1 MFELSGKHLRLS
13 IQHDA
18 RVLRLLSL
26 SSQTRLAI
34 QVGLV
39 SAAGFALL
47 AGSAAAQPS
56 IQIAG
61 NPQEYVPFPIVVT
74 FSKAYCLNDTAALS
88 EIQYTGNTLSISLS
102 HLFQR
107 SPCSTNQTV
116 TVPGLP
122 RGATT
127 VKVLVTER
135 GPLLS
140 GFDQQGVTNIAETV
154 SIGVVVQPSSSS
166 LASATFWTGR
176 FTPPTGG
183 PTQFVLTP
191 SRFSAFN
198 GAWDWLEAG
207 DPATQAYTFKAFSF
221 AAADTLPDALS
232 RLYSVPYPD
241 PLTGVYWTA
250 DLMSAEALA
259 RSWSKSVTST
269 QYAVGRLKNGSCSIG
284 MSPVYQSFNSN
295 VIAHRWTQSR
305 SAYSTMLANGFSGDG
320 VVWCAPALRGE

>member
-1 MFELSGKHLRLS
+1 MIELSGKHLTLS
-13 IQHDA
+13 IQRTA
-18 RVLRLLSL
+18 SALRVRASRPRFAMR
-26 SSQTRLAI
+26 TWLAPI
-34 QVGLV
+34 
-39 SAAGFALL
+39 AGFALL
-47 AGSAAAQPS
+47 AGSAGAQPS
-56 IQIAG
+56 IQIAA
-61 NPQEYVPFPIVVT
+61 NPKEYVPFPIVVT
-74 FSKAYCLNDTAALS
+74 FSKPYCLNDAAALS
-88 EIQYTGNTLSISLS
+88 ETQYTGNALSISLT

-107 SPCSTNQTV
+107 SPCSNNQTEM
-116 TVPGLP
+116 VPGLP

-140 GFDQQGVTNIAETV
+140 GFDQQGVTNIAEVV
-154 SIGVVVQPSSSS
+154 SIEVVVQPASPS

-221 AAADTLPDALS
+221 AATDTLPDALS

-241 PLTGVYWTA
+241 PFTGVYWTTE
-250 DLMSAEALA
+250 LTSAEALA

-269 QYAVGRLKNGSCSIG
+269 QYAVGRLKNGSCSVG

-320 VVWCAPALRGE
+320 AVWCAPALRDE